1 MKSLIINRLVYKVQT
16 KDKTE
21 YGADIPFNPG
31 LNVVWG
37 PNSVGKSSIITGIIY
52 GLGLE
57 KSLGIFKLNQNPFK
71 PEFYSRIEGKE
82 ITLSYLLLE
91 ISNGIKHIT
100 IFRYLK
106 GDKTNIV
113 AIKNCKIKDYDKTK
127 KFEKYIIEGEGVFS
141 DNGFQNFIYGFLE
154 MPIVEVPSYDG
165 KNVKIYFENLAP
177 LFFVEQRAGW
187 AQIQARQITR
197 YNIRDVKRVVF
208 EYLMG
213 FDRFDIHLME
223 LEKKEIDEQIK
234 KQKDNLTAKEESIFI
249 IGNGESKEGKLTI
262 DDNEAGKYPIEEF
275 LQLLKKRYKKESEGV
290 LELSES
296 KEETE
301 NQEVDLREKLK
312 VFDYQYRKSE
322 EKAKNLLQEIKG
334 YEGYIERIKLN
345 KYKNNQLKKIEEFSF
360 DLNVTTCPICEQP
373 LTDEEHGKCRLCNS
387 EIKKKIS
394 TPTQNLDFLEDE
406 EKSFKNVLRNKQL
419 EYRKELEIS
428 QRLKDKLKNTEKT
441 LEHQISTYSGKA
453 LSRYRDKIIKIDN
466 LFKEIDRYERINKRW
481 KDLNPLRLEIKKDE
495 NRSEQLKQKIESYLE
510 SSMDS
515 EILKTILDY
524 LKSNVRN
531 LGLFKAKEYLI
542 NQIKLDSTDNYTPY
556 LDSYDIF
563 NISSSSDN
571 VRIILSYYIALLQTS
586 ILLKDKSKI
595 KFPNLLILDEP
606 KQQNLDSE
614 SLISSIDLFKKVLNS
629 NSQVI
634 LTTYSESSSNRLKMK
649 KYFCHEMKDKNDY
662 LLKRISN
669 E

>member
-1 MKSLIINRLVYKVQT
+1 MKSLIINRLVYKVIT
-16 KDKTE
+16 TDKTE
-21 YGADIPFNPG
+21 YGADIPFNTG
-31 LNVVWG
+31 INVVWG

-71 PEFYSRIEGKE
+71 PEFYSKIEGKD
-82 ITLSYLLLE
+82 IKLSYLLLE
-91 ISNGIKHIT
+91 ISNGVKHIT

-106 GDKTNIV
+106 GDKTDIV
-113 AIKNCKIKDYDKTK
+113 AIKNCSIKDYDKTK
-127 KFEKYIIEGEGVFS
+127 KFKKYIIEGEGVFS
-141 DNGFQNFIYGFLE
+141 DTGFQNFIYDFLD

-187 AQIQARQITR
+187 SQIQARQITR

-234 KQKDNLTAKEESIFI
+234 KQKDNLSGKEENIFI
-249 IGNGESKEGKLTI
+249 IGNGESKEGKLII
-262 DDNEAGKYPIEEF
+262 DDSETGKYPIEEY
-275 LQLLKKRYKKESEGV
+275 LQLLKTRYKKESEGV

-301 NQEVDLREKLK
+301 NQEEDLREKLK
-312 VFDYQYRKSE
+312 SFDFQYRRSQ

-373 LTDEEHGKCRLCNS
+373 LSNEENENCPLCNS
-387 EIKKKIS
+387 EIKKRIS
-394 TPTQNLDFLEDE
+394 TPSQNLEFLEDE

-428 QRLKDKLKNTEKT
+428 QRLKDRLKNTEKT
-441 LEHQISTYSGKA
+441 LEHQISTFSGKA
-453 LSRYRDKIIKIDN
+453 LSKYRDKIIKVDN
-466 LFKEIDRYERINKRW
+466 LFKEIDRFERILKRW
-481 KDLNPLRLEIKKDE
+481 KDLDSLRLEIAKHE
-495 NRSEQLKQKIESYLE
+495 RISEQLKQKIESYFE

-515 EILKTILDY
+515 EILNTILNY
-524 LKSNVRN
+524 FKSNVRE

-542 NQIKLDSTDNYTPY
+542 NQIKIDSTDNYTPY
-556 LDSYDIF
+556 LDSYDIY

-571 VRIILSYYIALLQTS
+571 VRIILSYYISLLQTS

-614 SLISSIDLFKKVLNS
+614 SLISSIDLFEKVINT

-634 LTTYSESSSNRLKMK
+634 LTTYSESYSDKLRME
-649 KYFCHEMKDKNDY
+649 KYFCHEMKNKSDY
-662 LLKRISN
+662 LLKRIAHD
-669 E
+669 